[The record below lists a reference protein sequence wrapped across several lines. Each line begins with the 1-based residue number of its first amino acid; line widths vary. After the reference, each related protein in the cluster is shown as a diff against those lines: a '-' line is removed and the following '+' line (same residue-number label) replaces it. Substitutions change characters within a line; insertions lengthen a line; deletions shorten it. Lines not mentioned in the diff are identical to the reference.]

1 MAGKFLNNIELDA
14 GLVDGSNS
22 TGTSGYVLSSTGTAT
37 SWVDASTVIGGPYV
51 TIGTAQT
58 ITAAKT
64 FTADVNVGAVSTDG
78 AGIHLIYSD
87 TVPEI
92 RIQAGENGSSAF
104 SIYNTATSPDSE
116 QFFINN
122 TLGTS
127 HLGNARG
134 ALKLESSSGVVLT
147 LEGTAATFAGDLTV
161 SGGDIILGGTGR
173 IQGIDSI
180 LVGTDAV
187 NKNYVDN
194 NFVADVDTLWAFDA
208 DGAGTMQSV
217 TVGDNVWFE
226 GYNGITFSSGQG
238 SGVFDHQV
246 SATLDLTGVTAGSY
260 YSSNITVDAYGRI
273 SAASNGSLT
282 TVTKFSNIFTLN
294 LNTNNNF
301 LLNASGIYSIA
312 MTITSAN
319 IGQSGAIIINNT
331 AATTAGALPSYMLTP
346 EGATLDWVNTSGAV
360 SIISYFVIATD
371 KVLCNYVGNFQ

>member
-37 SWVDASTVIGGPYV
+37 SWVDASTVIGGPYLPLSAGLSYPL
-51 TIGTAQT
+51 TGDLFIEG
-58 ITAAKT
+58 
-64 FTADVNVGAVSTDG
+64 VSTPKITLTDTTNNLAGRIRVANSYMYIEADDSNTVASTVMLLKTDG
-78 AGIHLIYSD
+78 L
-87 TVPEI
+87 E
-92 RIQAGENGSSAF
+92 
-104 SIYNTATSPDSE
+104 
-116 QFFINN
+116 
-122 TLGTS
+122 
-127 HLGNARG
+127 
-134 ALKLESSSGVVLT
+134 ALRLDQNQN
-147 LEGTAATFAGDLTV
+147 ATFAGDLTV
-161 SGGDIILGGTGR
+161 SGGDIVLGGTGR

-180 LVGTDAV
+180 VLGTDAV
-187 NKNYVDN
+187 NKDYVDN
-194 NFVADVDTLWAFDA
+194 NFVADVDTLWSFDA

-260 YSSNITVDAYGRI
+260 YGSNITVDAYGRI